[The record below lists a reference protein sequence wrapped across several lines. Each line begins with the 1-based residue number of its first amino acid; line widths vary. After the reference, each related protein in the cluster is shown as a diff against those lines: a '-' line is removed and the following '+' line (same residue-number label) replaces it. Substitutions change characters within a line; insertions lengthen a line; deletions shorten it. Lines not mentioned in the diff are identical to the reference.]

1 MTDKAFKEKNPNFLR
16 EVKEQETK
24 GSITHIAGAGG
35 VGGGVT
41 YLLCATCRQVS
52 MKE

>member
-24 GSITHIAGAGG
+24 GSITHIAGG
-35 VGGGVT
+35 VGVT